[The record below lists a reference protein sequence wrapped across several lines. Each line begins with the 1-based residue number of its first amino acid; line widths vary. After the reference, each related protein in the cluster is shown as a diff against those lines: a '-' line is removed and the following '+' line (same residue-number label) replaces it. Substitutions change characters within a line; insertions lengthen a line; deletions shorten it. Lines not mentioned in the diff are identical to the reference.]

1 MYKLRVMASTL
12 NMRTTVSMNATIR
25 VIWLCACLRYWP
37 FWGVGMCASV
47 LKLDLK
53 YLETF

>member
-1 MYKLRVMASTL
+1 MYQLRIMASTL

-25 VIWLCACLRYWP
+25 VIWLCAFLRYWP